1 MISCK
6 YLFSLLLWHAL
17 ICHPFSPIPT
27 TSLQLSRVLHDAD
40 ITRMPNVAG
49 TKLFTDFMT
58 QFHRGG
64 VISEHD
70 KGIFVHF
77 ERNDTAELVRAA
89 YGGRR

>member
-1 MISCK
+1 MICCK
-6 YLFSLLLWHAL
+6 YPFSLLPWRVL
-17 ICHPFSPIPT
+17 IYHPFSPIPT
-27 TSLQLSRVLHDAD
+27 TSLQLSRVLYDAD

-64 VISEHD
+64 VISDHD